1 MQNLNYADF
10 NIGYVQTHLISL
22 ISPMG
27 HQIQWECWY
36 FYKWRIRFTV

>member
-1 MQNLNYADF
+1 MFHTTLNRKYVMQNLNYADF

-27 HQIQWECWY
+27 HQIQ
-36 FYKWRIRFTV
+36 